1 MIEIQNLS
9 KTFPNGTNSE
19 FVALRNISLVIQEG
33 ECVVFRGV
41 SGSGKS
47 TLLSILGA
55 MAKPSSGGIMMMG
68 ENIAKLSDDKVSRFR
83 LQSIGFIFQS
93 FHLLEDLSIDE
104 NIWLPLVLSPFGD
117 QEKTTQIENGKK
129 LANVL
134 NDGTKKV
141 RDLSGGE
148 KQRVAIA
155 RALVNDPMILL
166 ADEPTANLDRGNCA
180 YFLETIEKLKKMGK
194 TIILASHDDQV
205 LTSPLIDK
213 IFHIAYGELI
223 DG

>member
-9 KTFPNGTNSE
+9 KTFPNGANGE
-19 FVALRNISLVIQEG
+19 FVALKNISFVIQKG

-55 MAKPSSGGIMMMG
+55 MAKPSSGGVVMMG
-68 ENIAKLSDDKVSRFR
+68 EQISKLGDDKVSRFR
-83 LQSIGFIFQS
+83 LDSIGFIFQS

-104 NIWLPLVLSPFGD
+104 NIWLPLVLSPLGD
-117 QEKTTQIENGKK
+117 QEKDFKIKNAKK

-134 NDGTKKV
+134 NEGTKKV

-155 RALVNDPMILL
+155 RALVNDPAILL
-166 ADEPTANLDRGNCA
+166 ADEPTANLDSGNCT
-180 YFLETIEKLKKMGK
+180 YFLETLGRFKSMGK